1 MTYNRC
7 MKKIILTNMGLVKKG
22 EEILV
27 LDRKKDD
34 WPGITFPG
42 GKVDDDEDIYA
53 SVIREV
59 KEETGLTMID
69 PKCIGYIE
77 WNIEDDRHLCI
88 LFESDSYSG
97 ELKSSKEGEVFFIK
111 TNEIKSYKLST
122 DMDRILDL
130 YGLKWR

>member
-1 MTYNRC
+1 

-77 WNIEDDRHLCI
+77 WLIDEDRHLCL
-88 LFESDSYSG
+88 LFQTERFTGD
-97 ELKSSKEGEVFFIK
+97 LKSSKEGEVFFMKIK
-111 TNEIKSYKLST
+111 DLKDQALSQ
-122 DMDRILDL
+122 DMDKILDL
-130 YGLKWR
+130 YGLSWR